1 MWGHSR
7 CTPICIERLCS
18 PPQDKWLAGR
28 PPCSSVAGTISLLS
42 AGYFLAGQSET
53 SARISNSKSP
63 NEGTLWLVLKWEALQ
78 PLSQYPFAQQSG
90 GGLFGNNDGAA
101 LRSRCT
107 MVRWGLVHLEQIGWH
122 K

>member
-1 MWGHSR
+1 MCS
-7 CTPICIERLCS
+7 ERLYLSC
-18 PPQDKWLAGR
+18 QDKWL
-28 PPCSSVAGTISLLS
+28 S
-42 AGYFLAGQSET
+42 ARARRSQGQSET

-90 GGLFGNNDGAA
+90 GGLFGNNNGAA

-107 MVRWGLVHLEQIGWH
+107 MVR
-122 K
+122 

>member
-1 MWGHSR
+1 MAA
-7 CTPICIERLCS
+7 TIRLM
-18 PPQDKWLAGR
+18 
-28 PPCSSVAGTISLLS
+28 S

-63 NEGTLWLVLKWEALQ
+63 NEGTLWLVLKWEAVQ

-90 GGLFGNNDGAA
+90 GGLFGNNNGAA

-107 MVRWGLVHLEQIGWH
+107 MIR
-122 K
+122 

>member
-1 MWGHSR
+1 MCS
-7 CTPICIERLCS
+7 ERLYLSC
-18 PPQDKWLAGR
+18 QDKWLSARARRSQGAR
-28 PPCSSVAGTISLLS
+28 QLQMAATIRLLS

-90 GGLFGNNDGAA
+90 GGLFGNNNGAA

-107 MVRWGLVHLEQIGWH
+107 MVR
-122 K
+122 